1 MQTPQ
6 CGSTAEASCAPFF
19 VVFARKVRPRALS
32 DNERGNTND
41 KRRWTT
47 TRRSRSRKFA
57 TRAFDCI
64 EFEGRIQRSS
74 IKMLQDVSIRLPV
87 WKSTF
92 YRLGFVSFETFAKW
106 FFHRNIMLIFIW
118 SIIDHFWFCVLAF
131 SEVMCRKRF
140 GSSSHVSEERN
151 LSQKRTLI
159 LTSERE
165 LNAFRLFN
173 YNGVTIRCVSK
184 NWHD

>member
-57 TRAFDCI
+57 THTFDCI

-74 IKMLQDVSIRLPV
+74 IKMLQDLLVYDCRCGKVLSIDWDSFRSKRSRNDFSIEILC
-87 WKSTF
+87 WF
-92 YRLGFVSFETFAKW
+92 SFEVLLITFDFASLPFLKW
-106 FFHRNIMLIFIW
+106 CVENALDLLHTCPRSEIF
-118 SIIDHFWFCVLAF
+118 
-131 SEVMCRKRF
+131 
-140 GSSSHVSEERN
+140 
-151 LSQKRTLI
+151 
-159 LTSERE
+159 
-165 LNAFRLFN
+165 
-173 YNGVTIRCVSK
+173 YK
-184 NWHD
+184 NEHWY